1 MKHEFCT
8 SCGTKVEY
16 NFAPPNFCSKCG
28 NPLGSVSKATIAP
41 PQKFEEKVEEEV
53 VPILDK
59 LQYDVSYQ
67 GLGANQIKFE
77 DLATQKPTSQ
87 DRPKSAKGKK
97 KTPTM
102 SKEDFLVKSVQE
114 CKSVGNNSADVGGEE

>member
-1 MKHEFCT
+1 M
-8 SCGTKVEY
+8 
-16 NFAPPNFCSKCG
+16 
-28 NPLGSVSKATIAP
+28 
-41 PQKFEEKVEEEV
+41 
-53 VPILDK
+53 DK